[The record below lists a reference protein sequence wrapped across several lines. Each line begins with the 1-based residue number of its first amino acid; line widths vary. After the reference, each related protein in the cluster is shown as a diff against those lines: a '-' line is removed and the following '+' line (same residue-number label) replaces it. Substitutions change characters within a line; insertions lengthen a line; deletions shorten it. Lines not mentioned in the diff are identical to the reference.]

1 MKKIIFASLV
11 CIFFYAC
18 RKSNSISN
26 IPKITFTSL
35 VSIPYS
41 SGKDSIAVL
50 KFEYE
55 DGDGDLGSLSSD
67 SSGYRNLFVKYF
79 VKQNG
84 VFIAPV
90 LPVGFDAQ
98 IPNLTPKAKNKS
110 ISGDITYNLI
120 LPPGVVADTIKFE
133 VYIIDRANHK
143 SNVFETSSLIIN
155 TP

>member
-1 MKKIIFASLV
+1 MKKLLFVLLIAISV
-11 CIFFYAC
+11 YSC
-18 RKSNSISN
+18 RKTSNISN

-35 VSIPYS
+35 TGIQYS

-67 SSGYRNLFVKYF
+67 STGYRNLFVKYMIM
-79 VKQNG
+79 QNG
-84 VFIAPV
+84 IYITPT

-120 LPPGVVADTIKFE
+120 LPPAAVSDTIKFE

-143 SNVFETSSLIIN
+143 SNVFETSPLIIT